1 METKKHYKK
10 VSKFLDN
17 VKKTFSNQP
26 QRYDKFINAMKEW
39 NEEPELF
46 SKISDTLNGY
56 PDLLESFKAF
66 EPSSQK
72 FIKTATYDRSK
83 ISPKDLICPLCDEKL
98 TMRKMRKLGQSNSIQ
113 FHLFSHYSD
122 KSDWE
127 KRLEKL
133 KHEATNY
140 TTYTCDICS
149 KIVKSHDSK
158 AMVKKSM
165 ISHLALQHHE
175 LRPILE
181 KDSRIDKGTY
191 ANAYFAFGKISFN
204 LISNITIFFFYR
216 FH

>member
-17 VKKTFSNQP
+17 VKQTFSNQP

-56 PDLLESFKAF
+56 PDLLEGFKAF
-66 EPSSQK
+66 VPSSQK
-72 FIKTATYDRSK
+72 FIKTATSDSSK
-83 ISPKDLICPLCDEKL
+83 ISPKDLICPLCDEKV
-98 TMRKMRKLGQSNSIQ
+98 TMRKIGQSNSIQ
-113 FHLFSHYSD
+113 FHLFSHYTD
-122 KSDWE
+122 EADWE

-149 KIVKSHDSK
+149 KIVESRDSK

-181 KDSRIDKGTY
+181 KDSRIDKGICLFRVLK
-191 ANAYFAFGKISFN
+191 N
-204 LISNITIFFFYR
+204 
-216 FH
+216 